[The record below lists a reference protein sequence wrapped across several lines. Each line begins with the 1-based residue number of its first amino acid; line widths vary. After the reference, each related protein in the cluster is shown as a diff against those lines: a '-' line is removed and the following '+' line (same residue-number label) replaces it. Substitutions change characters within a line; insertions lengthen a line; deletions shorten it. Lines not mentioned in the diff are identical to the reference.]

1 MTAGQSLSLLQS
13 PASPDEVSQ
22 SPRPPVLPT
31 LSWPLTW
38 EARQESSKMF
48 VTEFISTTDA
58 VGTGKQEVF
67 SWVECLR
74 VLQCGGR
81 KRTNYMRQHLITKD

>member
-1 MTAGQSLSLLQS
+1 MNS
-13 PASPDEVSQ
+13 PGVPVVSEELPECGLGVV
-22 SPRPPVLPT
+22 PRPPVLPT